1 MTDSTINITD
11 DDLDVVARLRSL
23 ADLIEAGHYDYT
35 AELSIKGDSFSYNIQ
50 AKRKAGVLFS
60 TIAESLKVGD

>member
-1 MTDSTINITD
+1 MSDSTIDFTD
-11 DDLDVVARLRSL
+11 DELDVVARLRSL

-35 AELSIKGDSFSYNIQ
+35 AELSIKGDTFKYNIQ

-60 TIAESLKVGD
+60 TIAESITASE